1 MSRTFHDDDEQ
12 GHEQQ
17 QQLEGDKTSGLF
29 LDDEQEQEQKPT
41 SHPIDTIYEGRPD
54 VSEMSYEELE
64 REIKYERA
72 MVEAESTRTSTG
84 PDWRE
89 ASEIAI
95 GQNGQIHEYNK
106 VVERAEELGKEDGRQ
121 VQDEISIRRQATEQ
135 ELEPSYAR
143 QNEIYIE
150 LERRDNLEKSY
161 EGKPDVSKMTYE
173 GLEREIRYE
182 RAMVEGRTGGS
193 NRRTEQELE
202 SSYAR
207 QNEIYIELERRDN
220 LKTPSN
226 ELTKEAHQ
234 AIGELDERG
243 KDAKTSTQE
252 LSKEAREATREIREK
267 DRDRHEPER

>member
-1 MSRTFHDDDEQ
+1 MSRNFHDDDEY
-12 GHEQQ
+12 
-17 QQLEGDKTSGLF
+17 
-29 LDDEQEQEQKPT
+29 EQEEQPT
-41 SHPIDTIYEGRPD
+41 AHQIEEIYEGRPD

-72 MVEAESTRTSTG
+72 MVEAESARISTG
-84 PDWRE
+84 RDWRE

-95 GQNGQIHEYNK
+95 GQNGQIHKYNK
-106 VVERAEELGKEDGRQ
+106 VVERAEELGDNGRH

-150 LERRDNLEKSY
+150 LD
-161 EGKPDVSKMTYE
+161 
-173 GLEREIRYE
+173 
-182 RAMVEGRTGGS
+182 
-193 NRRTEQELE
+193 
-202 SSYAR
+202 
-207 QNEIYIELERRDN
+207 RRDN

-252 LSKEAREATREIREK
+252 LSKEAREATREMREK
-267 DRDRHEPER
+267 DRDRDEPER